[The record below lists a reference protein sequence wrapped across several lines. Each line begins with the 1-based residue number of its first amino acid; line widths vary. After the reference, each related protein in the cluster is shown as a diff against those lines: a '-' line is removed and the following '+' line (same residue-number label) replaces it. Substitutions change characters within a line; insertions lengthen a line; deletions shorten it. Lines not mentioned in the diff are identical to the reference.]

1 MSKKVLC
8 IDTGELFNTIGAAA
22 KTVMGTGNNL
32 WKAIKSGITYHNKKF
47 VYVDETEAT
56 PETQHFG
63 AAKERAVI
71 ASKASPKFPLMDITS
86 APWNN
91 A

>member
-47 VYVDETEAT
+47 VYVDET
-56 PETQHFG
+56 G
-63 AAKERAVI
+63 C
-71 ASKASPKFPLMDITS
+71 S
-86 APWNN
+86 
-91 A
+91 